1 MSQFDTSLRVVIQT
15 KANNFFLVVITVFV
29 DSNSQGTDF
38 DISFTQR
45 FYSKE
50 VVESIIF
57 LKAPLLTKRI
67 STQTAI

>member
-45 FYSKE
+45 FYSKY
-50 VVESIIF
+50 VVV
-57 LKAPLLTKRI
+57 LYALLLTKTYFHANRPLKI
-67 STQTAI
+67 P